1 MYLPEKYN
9 VIEINILNNLQI
21 LIISDKKSLKKFL
34 SKNQWMEN
42 NTINCLDDNGG
53 SYVLFN
59 EENIPH
65 FILYINKISQRV
77 IIHECT
83 HLVHQIMNY
92 KGIPISIDN
101 SEIMA
106 YMTDFLST
114 QVMNLLIKC

>member
-1 MYLPEKYN
+1 MYLPKKYN

-21 LIISDKKSLKKFL
+21 LVISDKKSLKKFL
-34 SKNQWMEN
+34 SKNSWMEN
-42 NTINCLDDNGG
+42 NVHHCLDDNGG

-59 EENIPH
+59 EENVPH
-65 FILYINKISQRV
+65 FVLYINNVSKRV

-83 HLVHQIMNY
+83 HLVHQIMES

-106 YMTDFLST
+106 YMTDYLST
-114 QVMNLLIKC
+114 QVMNLLIKS